1 MANANVL
8 IVEHKPLVAQDIA
21 VRLKAAGYTVCAS
34 VASEAQAVEKA
45 EEMSPDIALVDVELQ
60 GKTQVIQV
68 LKTMSGRFDI
78 PIVCLIEDVTED
90 LIAQLA
96 GDQQF
101 ECVFTPYESSQLR
114 FSIENSLRRHRKLQR
129 QAEKEAELESTIV
142 QLKERVRFMEVIFDN
157 ISDGVIA
164 SDVDGDYV
172 MYNPTAEVMNGP
184 GMAEIPFAERSE
196 IYGLFHSDGETLF
209 REDEL
214 PLVRALRGESTEN
227 IEMYVRNENCPGGV
241 HIHANGRPLYDN
253 NGNLKGGVVVT
264 HDLTQLKNVE
274 SKLRQTISKLNDQ
287 TRIMENVVSTM
298 ADGVMAIDVD
308 GNNLLYNESTDE
320 VVGGRVPTLSDINE
334 WSDIYQVYHLDGE
347 RKYAVD
353 ELPLVRAL
361 RGESTDNAKMLVR
374 RENKTFILDVTGRP
388 LFDEQEKLK
397 GGVAVFHDIT
407 QLRETEAKLESTVRE
422 LQKQTRLM
430 QIAFDS
436 ISDGVVVMDTSGK
449 VLLIN
454 PCLEQMAGMTPV
466 DAPSDWIQKYE
477 LLNLDEEIYF
487 PMHQL
492 EAVDNPTIEVLH
504 ADGAIHVS
512 MHEHLHARAIGGD
525 EAEETEFIL
534 RNKEIPDK
542 TYVRAKAHPLH
553 DPDNGEV
560 TGIIVVLRDITK
572 DKQAMTEMQQMMQ
585 KHQQQADLM
594 DTVFNSLGEGVVVTD
609 KTGRFLFFNPSAEQI
624 VGIGITQAT
633 PDQWSQVYGI
643 YYPDRVTPYPSNEL
657 PLVHAMQGNSTN
669 DVHLYIRNAERPE
682 GVEVLVT
689 GRPLLDE
696 NGALSGGVCV
706 LRDVT
711 KFKSVENRLAKTV
724 EELQSQT
731 RLLNTIFNSISDGII
746 VANEKGKHVL
756 FNQTA
761 AKIVGQ
767 NFEGTDLNQ
776 APEKYGLFLPDEET
790 VFPAAELPLALAL
803 KGEKITDVGMVV
815 RNQILPDGIHISVSA
830 SPLISETG
838 TIEGGV
844 AVAHDVT
851 KIKRTEQ
858 KLKVSI
864 NQLEHQKQL
873 MQSIFDSISDG
884 VVVADE
890 NGRFTIFNP
899 SAERIV
905 GQGATETDPDDWSDQ
920 YGLFFPDRETVFP
933 PEELPLV
940 KAIHGEETDGVE
952 MFVRNPKLPDGLYI
966 SVSGRPLRDPN
977 GNRKGGVV
985 VFRDVSDK
993 ILAEEALVQ
1002 AFSQGR
1008 LEIVDT
1014 ILHNIGNAINSV
1026 STGIGTINS
1035 LLTENRL
1042 IHRFN
1047 ALAGAVRAHQGD
1059 WIDYIKNDPQ
1069 GQKVLPFIL
1078 ALAQDF
1084 TEQNNEM
1091 IRTVGR
1097 VNDRTTHIIDIVR
1110 TQKSFR
1116 DTSPVRKDV
1125 NLKKII
1131 NDAAKLLQDSLD
1143 KREIQLDIDCRMAPQ
1158 EIRIQE
1164 SQFHQMIVNLIKN
1177 SIEAIDELADSERLS
1192 QPPRIE
1198 VKAYVEEN
1206 FFCLDV
1212 TDNGIGIEKMK
1223 FKMIFAAGYTT
1234 KSSGSGLGLHST
1246 ANFVV
1251 GSGGKIYPLSEGI
1264 GKGATMR
1271 IMLRLNSIIP

>member
-1 MANANVL
+1 MSNANVL
-8 IVEHKPLVAQDIA
+8 IVEHKPNAAQDLA

-45 EEMSPDIALVDVELQ
+45 EEMSPDIALVDVERQ
-60 GKTQVIQV
+60 GKTRDIQVI
-68 LKTMSGRFDI
+68 KTIGSLFGI
-78 PIVCLIEDVTED
+78 PVVCLIEDVTED
-90 LIAQLA
+90 LIDQLTD
-96 GDQQF
+96 DQQV
-101 ECVFTPYESSQLR
+101 ECVFHPYESNQLR
-114 FSIENSLRRHRKLQR
+114 LSIENSLRRHRKLQR
-129 QAEKEAELESTIV
+129 QAKKEAKLESTIER
-142 QLKERVRFMEVIFDN
+142 LEDRVRFMEVIFDN

-164 SDVDGDYV
+164 SDVNGDYF
-172 MYNPTAEVMNGP
+172 MFNPTAEALNGP
-184 GMAEIPFAERSE
+184 GIPDITFADRIET
-196 IYGLFHSDGETLF
+196 YGLFHPDGKTLF
-209 REDEL
+209 REDDL
-214 PLVRALRGESTEN
+214 PLVRALRGESAEN
-227 IEMYVRNENCPGGV
+227 IEMYVRNENCPDGV

-274 SKLRQTISKLNDQ
+274 SKLRQTIGKLNDQ
-287 TRIMENVVSTM
+287 TRIMENVVNTM
-298 ADGVMAIDVD
+298 ADGVMAIDVN
-308 GNNLLYNESTDE
+308 GNNLLYNENTDE

-334 WSDIYQVYHLDGE
+334 WSDIYQIYHLDGE
-347 RKYAVD
+347 RKYAID

-407 QLRETEAKLESTVRE
+407 QLRETEAKLESTVKE

-454 PCLEQMAGMTPV
+454 PCLKQIAGMKP
-466 DAPSDWIQKYE
+466 ANILSDWIQKYE
-477 LLNLDEEIYF
+477 LLNLDEEIYS
-487 PMHQL
+487 PMHQI
-492 EAVDNPTIEVLH
+492 EAVDNPTIEVSH
-504 ADGAIHVS
+504 ADDAIHVI
-512 MHEHLHARAIGGD
+512 MHENLLARAISG
-525 EAEETEFIL
+525 EEVNETEFIL
-534 RNKEIPDK
+534 RNKEILDK
-542 TYVRAKAHPLH
+542 TYVRVKAQPLR
-553 DPDNGEV
+553 DPDNDEV

-572 DKQAMTEMQQMMQ
+572 DKQAMTELQQVMQ
-585 KHQQQADLM
+585 KHQRQAELM

-624 VGIGITQAT
+624 VGIGITQTT

-643 YYPDRVTPYPSNEL
+643 YYPDRVTPYPSTEL
-657 PLVHAMQGNSTN
+657 PFVHAMQGKSTN
-669 DVHLYIRNAERPE
+669 DVHLYLRNAERPE
-682 GVEVLVT
+682 GVEVMVT

-711 KFKSVENRLAKTV
+711 TFKSVENRLAKTV

-746 VANEKGKHVL
+746 VANEKGKHVF
-756 FNQTA
+756 FNRTA
-761 AKIVGQ
+761 ENIVGQ
-767 NFEGTDLNQ
+767 NYEGTDLNKV
-776 APEKYGLFLPDEET
+776 PEKYGLFLPDEKT

-803 KGEKITDVGMVV
+803 KGMKITDVGMVV

-830 SPLISETG
+830 SPLVSASG
-838 TIEGGV
+838 AIEGAV
-844 AVAHDVT
+844 AIAHDVT
-851 KIKRTEQ
+851 TIKRTEQ
-858 KLKVSI
+858 QLKESI

-905 GQGATETDPDDWSDQ
+905 GQGATEKDPDDWSDQ
-920 YGLFFPDRETVFP
+920 YGLFFPDRVTTFP

-966 SVSGRPLRDPN
+966 SVNGRPLRDRD
-977 GNRKGGVV
+977 GKQKGGVI

-1026 STGIGTINS
+1026 STGIGTIKS
-1035 LLTENRL
+1035 FLTENRL

-1047 ALAGAVRAHQGD
+1047 ALADAIRAHQDD

-1084 TEQNNEM
+1084 TEQNNGM
-1091 IRTVGR
+1091 IRTVER

-1125 NLKKII
+1125 NLKKIL

-1143 KREIQLDIDCRMAPQ
+1143 KRKIQLDIDCQNAPP

-1177 SIEAIDELADSERLS
+1177 SIEAIDELAESNGLS

-1234 KSSGSGLGLHST
+1234 KMSGSGLGLHST

-1251 GSGGKIYPLSEGI
+1251 GSGGKIYPLSEGT